1 MEGTNT
7 VHYYDRETER
17 VIATESASK
26 KCSAPHT
33 IACFYCD
40 NYTYCGFEAFDSI
53 PSVIDSSRFERI
65 EPEGVVKTAQWV
77 SLYGCREKNLDSE
90 SPACRFIPRRLPET
104 AACPRAGQAQLW
116 GHSL

>member
-7 VHYYDRETER
+7 GNYCDCETER
-17 VIATESASK
+17 MIAREHTFK

-40 NYTYCGFEAFDSI
+40 NYTYFGFEAFDSI
-53 PSVIDSSRFERI
+53 PSVIDPSRFEHMGSG
-65 EPEGVVKTAQWV
+65 EVVKTAQWV

-104 AACPRAGQAQLW
+104 AARPRTGQARLW